1 MCEDRRSFLSASGL
15 MSKPQD
21 IFSIA
26 YLLCVCQILP
36 FNSRHPG
43 QAACCLN
50 KLCFY
55 ASSLLSLHSQSRT
68 RRDIMRAFSRESLH
82 LPLATHP
89 KLAQEKRE
97 SHQQGNPK
105 GSAPCFLGK
114 LKVWECCYSKC
125 EQSGC

>member
-1 MCEDRRSFLSASGL
+1 MYEDCRSFLSASGL

-21 IFSIA
+21 TFSIA

-43 QAACCLN
+43 RAACCLD

-68 RRDIMRAFSRESLH
+68 RRDFVRAFSRESPH
-82 LPLATHP
+82 LPLATQP

-97 SHQQGNPK
+97 SHQRGNPK